1 MKYLLIGGAGFIGI
15 NFAKRILE
23 NKDNVIIFDKFFR
36 KGTKENVEWLLSKY
50 PNVEVVEGDIRYDTE
65 LLLEKINDVEVVHHL
80 AAQVAV
86 TTSVVNPREDFEHNA
101 LGTLN
106 VCEAIRESKNKP
118 ILIYASTNKVYGKM
132 SDVEII
138 QRGRRYEYKDL
149 MNGISEDTN
158 LDFYSP
164 YGCSKGTGDQYVRD
178 YSRIYGLKTV
188 VFRQSCIYGTRQF
201 GIEDQGWLA
210 WFTIASLLDKPL
222 TVYGDGKQIRDVL
235 FVQDLINAYETAI
248 KKIDICAGQVYN
260 MGGGRSN
267 TLSLLE
273 LIEMLRSQLGKEIR
287 FKQGDWRPGD
297 QKVFVADTTMFERH
311 TGWKAKTSPE
321 NGVKVMVDWIKQNKV
336 LFS

>member
-23 NKDNVIIFDKFFR
+23 NKDNVIIFDKFLR

-86 TTSVVNPREDFEHNA
+86 TTSVANPREDFEHNA

-118 ILIYASTNKVYGKM
+118 ILIYASTNKVYGEM

-164 YGCSKGTGDQYVRD
+164 YGCSKGAGDQYVRD
-178 YSRIYGLKTV
+178 YSRIYGLKTI
-188 VFRQSCIYGTRQF
+188 VFRQSCIYGKRQF
-201 GIEDQGWLA
+201 GIEDQGWVA
-210 WFTIASLLDKPL
+210 WFTIASVLGKQI
-222 TVYGDGKQIRDVL
+222 TIYGDGMQVRDVL
-235 FVQDLINAYETAI
+235 HVNDLFDAWELAL
-248 KKIDICAGQVYN
+248 KHVSKSCGQIYN
-260 MGGGRSN
+260 IGGGPGM
-267 TLSLLE
+267 TMSLLE
-273 LIEMLRSQLGKEIR
+273 LLSYLEELLGEKIEIR
-287 FKQGDWRPGD
+287 YGNWRPGD
-297 QKVFVADTTMFERH
+297 QKIFVSSIRKVEKEL
-311 TGWKAKTSPE
+311 GWTPKIS
-321 NGVKVMVDWIKQNKV
+321 IKQGIV
-336 LFS
+336 ELFSWVQQNKHIF